1 MFSVIWKQ
9 YQKTLKK
16 ILLAQPNAHTHT
28 MSLESI
34 RYSNGKLEILDQLL
48 LPAQNKYVSV
58 KGVEDG
64 WKVINRMQVR
74 GAPAIAIVGCLSLA
88 VELFDEQFSDKKSLR
103 QEIEGKLNYLVSARP
118 TAVNVSGQTKRKII
132 IKIRIFNFNDHT

>member
-1 MFSVIWKQ
+1 M
-9 YQKTLKK
+9 
-16 ILLAQPNAHTHT
+16 A
-28 MSLESI
+28 LESI

-48 LPAQNKYVSV
+48 LPAQNKYLNV

-88 VELFDEQFSDKKSLR
+88 VEIFNEQFSDKKSLR

-118 TAVNVSGQTKRKII
+118 TAVNVSYDIMHQHVVAESIHVYY
-132 IKIRIFNFNDHT
+132 IFIYVYSSLKCDMKNIYEFFWKELLIFF